1 MSKIEIGPRVS
12 PYPMQVVIVGTI
24 VDDQPNFMTVAWMNR
39 LNGNPPIWGLA
50 IGKKAYT
57 LKGIKVNRTFSINIP
72 SIDLVAEADY
82 VGIVSGRNVDKS
94 KLFEVFYGKLES
106 VPMIQECPLCVE
118 CKVYDI
124 VELPRTDLV
133 LGEIIA
139 AYTEERYMSDGK
151 LDPKKINPFMLT
163 QPDNHYWGLG
173 KIVADAFAIGKTI
186 TE

>member
-1 MSKIEIGPRVS
+1 
-12 PYPMQVVIVGTI
+12 
-24 VDDQPNFMTVAWMNR
+24 MTVAWMNR

-72 SIDLVAEADY
+72 SIDLVAKADY

-133 LGEIIA
+133 MGEIIA
-139 AYTEERYMSDGK
+139 AYTEKRYMSNET
-151 LDPKKINPFMLT
+151 LDPKKINPFVLT
-163 QPDNHYWGLG
+163 QPDNHYWELG
-173 KIVADAFAIGKTI
+173 EVVADAFAIGKTLN
-186 TE
+186 E

>member
-72 SIDLVAEADY
+72 SIDLVAKADY

-133 LGEIIA
+133 MGEIIA
-139 AYTEERYMSDGK
+139 AYTEKRYMSNET
-151 LDPKKINPFMLT
+151 LDPKKINPFVLT
-163 QPDNHYWGLG
+163 QPDNHYWELG
-173 KIVADAFAIGKTI
+173 EVVADAFAIGKTLN
-186 TE
+186 E

>member
-1 MSKIEIGPRVS
+1 
-12 PYPMQVVIVGTI
+12 
-24 VDDQPNFMTVAWMNR
+24 MTVAWMNR

-72 SIDLVAEADY
+72 SIDLVVKADY

-94 KLFEVFYGKLES
+94 KLFEVFYGKLGT

-139 AYTEERYMSDGK
+139 AYTEEHYMSDGK
-151 LDPKKINPFMLT
+151 LDPMKINPFMLT

-173 KIVADAFAIGKTI
+173 KIVADAFAIGKTLN
-186 TE
+186 E